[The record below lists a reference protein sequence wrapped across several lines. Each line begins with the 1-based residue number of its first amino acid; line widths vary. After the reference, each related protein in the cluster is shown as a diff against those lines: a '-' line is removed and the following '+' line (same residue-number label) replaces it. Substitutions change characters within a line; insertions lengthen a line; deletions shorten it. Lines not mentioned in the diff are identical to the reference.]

1 MLTFPY
7 RFSIT
12 LLGEDGTIL
21 GTVAAECDWEPIHEW
36 TRLHFQRRGLLSARV
51 EDENAS
57 ILPLWEPASGQPLC
71 RGLRL
76 QIEQPGWPPVASDFP
91 NTLFKDRAGALAS
104 VLVEQNKLR
113 AGDVCSYIVAAH
125 PAGEI
130 REAGRLVV
138 KDSSPSLP
146 LQDGSIDE
154 FLVRANPFGIL
165 DVEDIPVFVASSV
178 LKEAAEQTR
187 QQQGTETGGILIG
200 RLWCDARA
208 AEIFAEVSA
217 QIPAECTS
225 GTSVRLT
232 FTPET
237 WTAAAATLRSR
248 GRGEVFLGYWHSHPV
263 REWCIGKSCTAE
275 AQKSCVYARDFFSA
289 DDKAVMRTAFPRAW
303 CVAIVAN
310 DTAFGLSFSMFGNRR
325 GTTQARGFYVFHALE
340 DKSDGA

>member
-12 LLGEDGTIL
+12 LLGEDGVVL

-36 TRLHFQRRGLLSARV
+36 TRLHFQRRGMLSARV

-57 ILPLWEPASGQPLC
+57 ILPLWAAPNGEPWC

-104 VLVEQNKLR
+104 ALVEQNKLR
-113 AGDVCSYIVAAH
+113 AGDTYSYILAAH
-125 PAGEI
+125 PAAETSD
-130 REAGRLVV
+130 AGGLLVR
-138 KDSSPSLP
+138 DTSPSLP

-154 FLVRANPFGIL
+154 FLVGAKPFGIL

-178 LKEAAEQTR
+178 LEEAAEQTR

-200 RLWCDARA
+200 RLRWDARA

-217 QIPAECTS
+217 QIPAEWTS

-248 GRGEVFLGYWHSHPV
+248 GRAEVFLGYWHSHPV
-263 REWCIGKSCTAE
+263 REWCTGKSCTAE

-289 DDKAVMRTAFPRAW
+289 DDIAVMRTAFPRAW

-325 GTTQARGFYVFHALE
+325 GITQARGFYVLE
-340 DKSDGA
+340 GKSDGA